1 MLPSLM
7 WQGLASYWKRALS
20 LVALHISS
28 IDDCEA
34 LREEALASTL
44 ARSKMLFASAKG
56 VIFDEGNM
64 KNTTNE
70 NAGPGW
76 GIAAGVILTLVGLSL
91 SLFPRALNS
100 TGTLNDFLSSGI
112 AMMGIFLV
120 VYSVHEL
127 RRKHHH

>member
-1 MLPSLM
+1 
-7 WQGLASYWKRALS
+7 
-20 LVALHISS
+20 
-28 IDDCEA
+28 
-34 LREEALASTL
+34 
-44 ARSKMLFASAKG
+44 
-56 VIFDEGNM
+56 M

-76 GIAAGVILTLVGLSL
+76 GIAAGVILTVVGLSL